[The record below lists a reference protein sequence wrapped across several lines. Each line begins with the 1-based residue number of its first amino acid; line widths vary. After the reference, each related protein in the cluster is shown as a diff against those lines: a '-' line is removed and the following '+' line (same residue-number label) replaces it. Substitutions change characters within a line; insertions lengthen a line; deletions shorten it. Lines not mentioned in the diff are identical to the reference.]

1 MYLKK
6 NVITFLKI
14 KNILLAIVAIANLI
28 VATAFQI
35 YLVVR
40 YWGDTYTLMHARGTS
55 EFLFWI
61 IAGPII
67 LIHVMLSSSN
77 IGDARFYSG
86 YFEGDLDGF
95 VGAEDLAEVT
105 GRSAEKITKQLK
117 IFPRIYMKNYAF
129 RDGGA
134 ELASKTTTCE
144 CLSCGGII
152 EKKIYFTGECPYC
165 NSSDLRARVLTDG
178 KYYSITNE
186 VKGKPQNFDYYS
198 GKNLSAKRVIFPI
211 LIGLTLFVMF
221 ICLMVGI
228 DNIAKYNNHDYL
240 VSIILDPNDHRYDIE
255 NIHYDMIYSI
265 LASACIIIGLIPVL
279 IKRIRKI
286 SLVNVSYTVASYLT
300 RVKTPFV
307 SASKLPA
314 YRNADS
320 RKKINLIFNSLKKG
334 YLRHCTVEKHGG
346 VLQVALGKQ
355 IVKDRCPNCG
365 GAIVGAA
372 DRDYICRYCGSKIM
386 DVIVKK

>member
-14 KNILLAIVAIANLI
+14 KNILLAIIAIANLI

-35 YLVVR
+35 FLVVR
-40 YWGDTYTLMHARGTS
+40 YWGDTYTIMHAKGTS
-55 EFLFWI
+55 EFIFWI

-67 LIHVMLSSSN
+67 LIHVVLSSSN
-77 IGDARFYSG
+77 IGDAFFYSG
-86 YFEGDLDGF
+86 YFEGDLDGY
-95 VGAEDLAEVT
+95 VTADELAEVT
-105 GRSAEKITKQLK
+105 GRPANKVTKQLK
-117 IFPRIYMKNYAF
+117 SFPHIYMKNYVF

-152 EKKIYFTGECPYC
+152 EKKIFFTGECPYC
-165 NSSDLRARVLTDG
+165 NSSDLRARVITDG

-186 VKGKPQNFDYYS
+186 VKGKPQNFEYYS
-198 GKNLSAKRVIFPI
+198 GKRLTTKRVLFPV
-211 LIGLTLFVMF
+211 LMGLTLFVML
-221 ICLMVGI
+221 ICLIIAIYNMV
-228 DNIAKYNNHDYL
+228 KYNDHDYL
-240 VSIILDPNDHRYDIE
+240 VSIILDPNDHRYDFE
-255 NIHYDMIYSI
+255 NIHYDMVYSI
-265 LASACIIIGLIPVL
+265 LACACIIIGLIPVL
-279 IKRIRKI
+279 VKRIRKI
-286 SLVNVSYTVASYLT
+286 TLVNVAYVMADFLKK
-300 RVKTPFV
+300 VITPFV
-307 SASKLPA
+307 SASKLPSYKSTGA
-314 YRNADS
+314 

-334 YLRHCTVEKHGG
+334 YLQHCTIEKHGG
-346 VLQVALGKQ
+346 TLQVALGKE

-372 DRDYICRYCGSKIM
+372 DKDYICRYCGSKIM